1 MTFLTDFNTA
11 APQEFSP
18 RLIPAGT
25 IAKVILK
32 IHAGNYG
39 TEGWLTHNER
49 TSSIYLDTELTI
61 TKGQYA
67 KRKIFHL
74 IGIEGSKRNSDGE
87 DIWRQA
93 GRTMIRSI
101 LEAAHNIHPNDESE
115 RANKLRKVVNVGDIN
130 GLEFAIKIGIEKE
143 RDGYPA
149 KNRISMIITPEHP
162 QYKEIMEIMQ

>member
-11 APQEFSP
+11 TPQTLSP

-49 TSSIYLDTELTI
+49 TGSIYLDTELTI
-61 TKGQYA
+61 TEGPYA
-67 KRKIFHL
+67 RRKIFHL
-74 IGIEGSKRNSDGE
+74 IGIEGSKRNSEGE
-87 DIWRQA
+87 DVWRQA

-115 RANKLRKVVNVGDIN
+115 RANKLRKVANVGDIN
-130 GLEFAIKIGIEKE
+130 GLEFAIKIGIENE
-143 RDGYPA
+143 RAGYSS
-149 KNRISMIITPEHP
+149 KNRVSLIITPDHS
-162 QYKEIMEIMQ
+162 QYKEIMKIIQ